1 MKKDR
6 GSYCPLLNDKN
17 NVNPS
22 MYNTRIYLILQILQ
36 YITQEINKHVYF
48 LRYNF
53 IPLQYPGIQH
63 LHLRNFLKTDL

>member
-53 IPLQYPGIQH
+53 ISLQ
-63 LHLRNFLKTDL
+63 